1 MTSYSGQ
8 GGLPKINL
16 ANVSCSSIRS
26 SRLPQLTCALEP
38 TFQSC
43 NNVDSGVFAGTNMP
57 NCQFLAEDIKTCQKN
72 GKLVTVSIGG
82 ADSSITLSSDADAQ
96 NFGETIYNTFL
107 GGKGQDRPFGDG
119 VILDG

>member
-1 MTSYSGQ
+1 MILDPWLTVSGYVDMRYSHIHSLTPQSLQNACSQSEIDGCTSLGDAIQ
-8 GGLPKINL
+8 
-16 ANVSCSSIRS
+16 
-26 SRLPQLTCALEP
+26 
-38 TFQSC
+38 
-43 NNVDSGVFAGTNMP
+43 
-57 NCQFLAEDIKTCQKN
+57 TCQKN

-96 NFGETIYNTFL
+96 SFGETIYNLFL